1 MLLSPW
7 QGGDGR
13 SQSRGSHEEGDLRMK
28 VYFQIFKSSFS
39 FDGRCNR
46 RDMQSRGSHKR
57 KKPRRKFT
65 FSFGFFFCV
74 TQPVAGRGW
83 TKSIPR
89 ESRRKKRVCQNRNSV
104 VLRTRNPT
112 NLYKSNKWKCWYTE
126 WKILDR
132 FVRFSYGDFQFYAKC
147 TSSILTHPL
156 LFLCYS
162 ARARANVIPDF
173 LLTQKRRRCLTTY
186 PPHTY

>member
-1 MLLSPW
+1 MTA
-7 QGGDGR
+7 GAT
-13 SQSRGSHEEGDLRMK
+13 EG
-28 VYFQIFKSSFS
+28 I
-39 FDGRCNR
+39 CNP
-46 RDMQSRGSHKR
+46 GSHKR

-65 FSFGFFFCV
+65 FSFGFFFLCNS
-74 TQPVAGRGW
+74 ARGREGMDDVN
-83 TKSIPR
+83 PA

-132 FVRFSYGDFQFYAKC
+132 FVRFAYGDFQFYAKR

-156 LFLCYS
+156 LFLCNS
-162 ARARANVIPDF
+162 ARGRANVIPDF
-173 LLTQKRRRCLTTY
+173 YSHKKGGHVSRHILRTLTKTKLTTKKILY
-186 PPHTY
+186 LL